1 MNPDELKRQQR
12 SGCLERRASLTPE
25 QRAKYSAAI
34 CRRIEALP
42 AVRKANV
49 IFSYMAAGAEADL
62 SEFHAWAEEQ
72 GKRIAFPV
80 SYPGSMMDFYIPQSP
95 EAFET
100 GRYGIRAP
108 ICRLSNPV
116 GPREADV
123 ILIPCVGFDA
133 GGGRI
138 GHGGGYYDRYLPKC
152 PYAERVLIAF
162 EAQRVERVAREY
174 YDQAADAVVTEADVI
189 LI

>member
-1 MNPDELKRQQR
+1 MSPDELKRQQR
-12 SGCLERRASLTPE
+12 SKCLECRAALTPE
-25 QRAKYSAAI
+25 QRARYSAAI
-34 CRRIEALP
+34 CRRLEALP
-42 AVRKANV
+42 AVQEADV

-62 SEFHAWAEEQ
+62 SGFHAWAEKQ

-80 SYPGSMMDFYIPQSP
+80 SHPGGMMDFYIPQCP

-100 GRYGIRAP
+100 GRYGIRTP
-108 ICRLSNPV
+108 ICSLSTPV
-116 GPREADV
+116 SPGEADV
-123 ILIPCVGFDA
+123 IIIPCVGFDA

-152 PYAERVLIAF
+152 HKAERVLVAF
-162 EAQRVERVAREY
+162 EAQRMERVAQGEH
-174 YDQAADAVVTEADVI
+174 DQTVDAVVTEAVVT